1 MHKAQGLLKCSVIR
15 SKAYRQHHFSSWML
29 QVSMSLAQYITTT
42 CVFLW
47 TIVIAVSQAA
57 FGQGTGPVFLSNV
70 RCTGNDYSLLS
81 CNHSEIGVTYCSHY
95 YDAGVV
101 CPSCKWSS
109 SSYLQTSEL
118 FIRLSTKLR
127 PWCYTEAKLCT
138 YTVTLLGSEQYIMS
152 CLLSRIMEEA
162 PLKHRQLHQNSTEVS
177 KCDSTEYA
185 VYTLPLIIRM
195 EHIHTS
201 PL

>member
-29 QVSMSLAQYITTT
+29 QVSTSLAQYITTT

-127 PWCYTEAKLCT
+127 PSFKVNTACCT
-138 YTVTLLGSEQYIMS
+138 YIMVLYWSKAMYIHCHFAWFRAVHYELLAEQDNGRS
-152 CLLSRIMEEA
+152 
-162 PLKHRQLHQNSTEVS
+162 ST
-177 KCDSTEYA
+177 
-185 VYTLPLIIRM
+185 
-195 EHIHTS
+195 
-201 PL
+201 